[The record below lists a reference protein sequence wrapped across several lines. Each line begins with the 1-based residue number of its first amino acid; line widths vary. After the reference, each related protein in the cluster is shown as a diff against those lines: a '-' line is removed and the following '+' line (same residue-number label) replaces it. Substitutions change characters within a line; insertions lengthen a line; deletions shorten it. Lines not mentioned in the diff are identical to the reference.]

1 MHQNYTGII
10 GEALTLI
17 SRKHDSK
24 NKVPKAGLLP
34 LQIHL
39 QIFLLK
45 KTIICIFT
53 MIILIKNAQPPF
65 KPFTQISA

>member
-1 MHQNYTGII
+1 MRQNYTGII

-24 NKVPKAGLLP
+24 NKVPKVSLIP

-39 QIFLLK
+39 QIFSAE
-45 KTIICIFT
+45 
-53 MIILIKNAQPPF
+53 KNNHLYFHDDHSHQ
-65 KPFTQISA
+65 KCTTTL

>member
-1 MHQNYTGII
+1 MRQNYTGII

-24 NKVPKAGLLP
+24 NKVPKASLIP

-39 QIFLLK
+39 QIFSAEK
-45 KTIICIFT
+45 KQSFV
-53 MIILIKNAQPPF
+53 F
-65 KPFTQISA
+65 SR